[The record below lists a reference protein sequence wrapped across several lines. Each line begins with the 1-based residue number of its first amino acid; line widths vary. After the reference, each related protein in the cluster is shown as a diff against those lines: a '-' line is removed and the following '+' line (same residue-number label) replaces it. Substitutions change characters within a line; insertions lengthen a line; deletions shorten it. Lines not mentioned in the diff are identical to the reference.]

1 MEVAR
6 KWRMRIFEW
15 LLLWRQRLSPYVP
28 LIMTSFGRDT
38 SPTTPILMMACTR
51 SLRFAASHFTV
62 SSKFGSGE
70 CGREL
75 ASWRSHF
82 VPQPPLPRENPR
94 SSYFH
99 PCYLHS
105 MCSFNLKL
113 VGSRS
118 KPEMA
123 PKKTEHCAP
132 ARTRESVCLQ
142 NSSKPP
148 TKRNLKELLGLVLPG
163 CSYEC

>member
-70 CGREL
+70 CGRERRL
-75 ASWRSHF
+75 LEEATSYTNHHCQEWSYKVHTFIHVICILCVVLIESWKDRGASQKWRERRRSIALRRELENLFNFKIHHSH
-82 VPQPPLPRENPR
+82 RR
-94 SSYFH
+94 S
-99 PCYLHS
+99 
-105 MCSFNLKL
+105 
-113 VGSRS
+113 
-118 KPEMA
+118 EI
-123 PKKTEHCAP
+123 
-132 ARTRESVCLQ
+132 
-142 NSSKPP
+142 
-148 TKRNLKELLGLVLPG
+148 
-163 CSYEC
+163 